1 MDIRPYIESEKVGIQ
16 VTRLFSEHTPEEEF
30 VWHRDQEDRVI
41 EVLQPTNWKFQFDDR
56 LPQELTQGSMVYV
69 PKNTYHRVIKG
80 TGDFKIR
87 ITKYD
92 INFNFLT

>member
-1 MDIRPYIESEKVGIQ
+1 MDIRPYVESEKVGIQ
-16 VTRLFSEHTPEEEF
+16 VTRLFSEQTPEEEF

-41 EVLQPTNWKFQFDDR
+41 EVLQPTNWKFQFDNQ
-56 LPQELTQGSMVYV
+56 LPQKLTQGSMIYI
-69 PKNTYHRVIKG
+69 PKNTYHRIIKG
-80 TGDFKIR
+80 TKDFKIR